1 MTAPLPAW
9 KEPMVPIAHQFV
21 IAKMMAHVPPWMVY
35 AFAKK
40 VNKIQI

>member
-21 IAKMMAHVPPWMVY
+21 IAKMMARVPPWTVY